1 MKHYLKQSAVAL
13 AALASM
19 AAQAAVITFDQPI
32 DTTNAPFAPLLPY
45 TAAGTEII
53 TQGFWF
59 DPYSALAGRQDG
71 DLVGAIIDGAD
82 SAGICAALLCPTNN
96 TGTYLAGLNDGYL
109 LFGAVDGSPLR
120 LNSFSASFIGAQ
132 GDTLAAIPSLLRIS
146 AVSASNVTLA
156 TVDFRLNGPDA
167 GGALSFATFSNVG
180 ALGTT
185 NAAFYRVRA
194 AYCDTTGAC
203 TFTATNKGQ
212 FALDNINVTAVPE
225 PSQWALFGLGLAGV
239 AAIARRRRAA

>member
-13 AALASM
+13 AALASLS
-19 AAQAAVITFDQPI
+19 AQAVVVTFDQPI

-45 TAAGTEII
+45 TAAGTEIV
-53 TQGFWF
+53 TQGIWF
-59 DPYSALAGRQDG
+59 DPYSAVAGRQDG
-71 DLVGAIIDGAD
+71 DLVGAIIDGTD
-82 SAGICAALLCPTNN
+82 STNICAALVCPTNN

-120 LNSFSASFIGAQ
+120 LTSFSASFIGAQ
-132 GDTLAAIPSLLRIS
+132 GDTLAAVPGILRIS
-146 AVSASNVTLA
+146 AVNASNVTLA
-156 TVDFRLNGPDA
+156 TVDFNLAGPNA
-167 GGALSFATFSNVG
+167 GGALSFATFSNTG

-203 TFTATNKGQ
+203 SFTSTNKGQ